1 MFIKTCAFLCASVKV
16 LSSCHTMWHQIKSL
30 GGRGER
36 RKKKFG
42 WPALLLIRNSYGMSA
57 GDIQVC
63 GTSRRSIRW
72 LLLAQDRAA
81 LLGILVLS
89 AFSLHSNPAIYT
101 VRSIKSRKHDSLGWH
116 TEADIFFVL
125 KTEEAECACSLPVTD
140 FTYSPAWKEEH
151 SGEKPEPVLNNCRE
165 IWLGL
170 FITSSKWYKD
180 FIPMS
185 CEDGWIK
192 GPEMKGKKKGPH
204 PVKQGRSCQSR
215 NQNKKRLSTDV

>member
-1 MFIKTCAFLCASVKV
+1 MLIKTCAFLCASVKV

-30 GGRGER
+30 GGRGAR

-89 AFSLHSNPAIYT
+89 AFPLHSNPAIYT
-101 VRSIKSRKHDSLGWH
+101 VKSIKSRKHDSLGWH
-116 TEADIFFVL
+116 TEADIFLSWKLKRLNVL
-125 KTEEAECACSLPVTD
+125 AVCLSQT
-140 FTYSPAWKEEH
+140 SPTPQP
-151 SGEKPEPVLNNCRE
+151 GRRNIL
-165 IWLGL
+165 
-170 FITSSKWYKD
+170 
-180 FIPMS
+180 
-185 CEDGWIK
+185 
-192 GPEMKGKKKGPH
+192 
-204 PVKQGRSCQSR
+204 GRS
-215 NQNKKRLSTDV
+215 LSQY